1 MLAPLRFLSQYSTVN
16 AKLNI
21 ETFPDPALRV
31 NPHAPRRRARL
42 PSTASLDASA
52 PEKDLR
58 SWRRAANIRNFLG
71 APIAQLDRASDYG
84 SEG

>member
-31 NPHAPRRRARL
+31 NPHAPPRQGDGSFRRQSGCVCPGKGLAERAKGR
-42 PSTASLDASA
+42 
-52 PEKDLR
+52 
-58 SWRRAANIRNFLG
+58 
-71 APIAQLDRASDYG
+71 
-84 SEG
+84 